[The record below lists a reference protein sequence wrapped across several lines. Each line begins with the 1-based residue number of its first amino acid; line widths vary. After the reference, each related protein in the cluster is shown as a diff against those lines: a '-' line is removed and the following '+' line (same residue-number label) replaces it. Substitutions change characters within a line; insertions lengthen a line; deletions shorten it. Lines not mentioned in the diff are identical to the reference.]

1 VTLSLMIGGSDL
13 GPASVQRGINWN
25 IHLL

>member
-13 GPASVQRGINWN
+13 GPASVQRGIN
-25 IHLL
+25 